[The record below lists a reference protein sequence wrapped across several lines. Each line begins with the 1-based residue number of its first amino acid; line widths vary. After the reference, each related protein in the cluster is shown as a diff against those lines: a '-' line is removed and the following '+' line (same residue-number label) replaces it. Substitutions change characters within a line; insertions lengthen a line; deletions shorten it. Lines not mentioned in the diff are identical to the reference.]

1 MFAVEAPRMISGEHL
16 AELNLICAGA
26 KEMAECGSVYIFLP
40 ALTLPGGCTPRQID
54 ALLRLS
60 STNTD
65 YPTRL
70 FMSQMVTS
78 TTPRNWNAKNVV
90 ILQKNW
96 FAYSWK
102 DVPNEGRPIEV
113 VAQHLSALQ

>member
-1 MFAVEAPRMISGEHL
+1 MWFRL
-16 AELNLICAGA
+16 
-26 KEMAECGSVYIFLP
+26 YILP
-40 ALTLPGGCTPRQID
+40 ALSSPTGCTPRQVD

-70 FMSQMVTS
+70 FMSQMVS
-78 TTPRNWNAKNVV
+78 PSNAPNWNAPNVV
-90 ILQKNW
+90 IVQRNW

-102 DVPNEGRPIEV
+102 DVPNEGRPIEI
-113 VAQHLSALQ
+113 VAQHLRALQ